1 MTDLGRSDMAHDPA
15 RPGSPIP
22 AAFAR
27 SLHDHW
33 VLFLVEGIALI
44 VLGLVAILLPA
55 VASLAFTI
63 FIGWLLLLAGVVG
76 LVMTLIGRGAP
87 GFWWSL
93 ASALL
98 AIVAGGVLLWWP
110 FRGEVSLTLVL
121 ILFFLVDGIASIMLA
136 VEHRRELSGRWGWL
150 VAGGVVDLALAAII
164 LAGFPGS
171 ALWVLGLLIG
181 INLVFN
187 GCALVAVALGARSAA
202 P

>member
-1 MTDLGRSDMAHDPA
+1 MAHDPA

-27 SLHDHW
+27 SVRDHW

-44 VLGLVAILLPA
+44 VLGVAAILLPA
-55 VASLAFTI
+55 IASLAFTI
-63 FIGWLLLLAGVVG
+63 FIGWLLLLSGVVG
-76 LVMTLIGRGAP
+76 LVMTLMGRGAP

-121 ILFFLVDGIASIMLA
+121 IVFFLVDGIASIMLA

-171 ALWVLGLLIG
+171 AGWVLGLLIG

-187 GCALVAVALGARSAA
+187 GCALLAVALGARSAA